1 MRSWSPVIRHQ
12 EKAPRKLRAWKIAS
26 DGPFWGGVLSVLVWF
41 SVCGYVVVMLVIERR
56 GG

>member
-12 EKAPRKLRAWKIAS
+12 EKAPRKLRAWKITS